1 MDNKVSITDVKS
13 VLKEIREIHNIST
26 NALDNLHNL
35 TQNTINHAIDKAEYF
50 EGATKM
56 KLFQPKTS
64 TTFASST
71 SSLSS
76 ASSEPAS
83 ADSPSLNKN
92 KKINNLAKKVP
103 PDMCAYCAKKGHWVR
118 RLSPS

>member
-83 ADSPSLNKN
+83 A
-92 KKINNLAKKVP
+92 KKVP